1 MEMELYTVIIPINGL
16 PYIKNIFETN
26 SSLTGSVNPTGYD
39 ISSASIDIIEP
50 NYDLR
55 VALFCNW
62 VDMKNHKPVYA
73 EIYSDDE
80 DEREE
85 YGGIDKITAERI
97 VNKLS
102 KRKWHL
108 WNQPPKN

>member
-1 MEMELYTVIIPINGL
+1 MELYTVIIPINGL
-16 PYIKNIFETN
+16 PYIKKTSEKNI
-26 SSLTGSVNPTGYD
+26 SLTETGYD

-62 VDMKNHKPVYA
+62 IDMRKHKPVYA

-80 DEREE
+80 DKRNE
-85 YGGIDKITAERI
+85 YTGIDKITAERI
-97 VNKLS
+97 EDKLS

-108 WNQPPKN
+108 WNHPPKN

>member
-1 MEMELYTVIIPINGL
+1 MTLYTVVIPINGL
-16 PYIKNIFETN
+16 PYIKKTSENNIY
-26 SSLTGSVNPTGYD
+26 LTESEGSTGYD

-62 VDMKNHKPVYA
+62 IDMRKHKPVYA

-80 DEREE
+80 DERDQ
-85 YGGIDKITAERI
+85 YSGIDKITAERI
-97 VNKLS
+97 VDKLS
-102 KRKWHL
+102 KRQWHL
-108 WNQPPKN
+108 WNHPPKN

>member
-1 MEMELYTVIIPINGL
+1 MELYTVIIPINGL
-16 PYIKNIFETN
+16 PYIKKTSEKNI
-26 SSLTGSVNPTGYD
+26 SLTETEYESGYD

-55 VALFCNW
+55 VVLFCNW
-62 VDMKNHKPVYA
+62 IDMRKHNPVYA

-80 DEREE
+80 DERSK
-85 YGGIDKITAERI
+85 YSGIDKITAERI
-97 VNKLS
+97 VDKLS

-108 WNQPPKN
+108 WNHPPKN

>member
-1 MEMELYTVIIPINGL
+1 MELYTVIIPINGL
-16 PYIKNIFETN
+16 PYIKKTSEKNI
-26 SSLTGSVNPTGYD
+26 SLTETETGYD

-62 VDMKNHKPVYA
+62 NDMRKHKPVYA
-73 EIYSDDE
+73 EIYSDDQ
-80 DEREE
+80 DERNE
-85 YGGIDKITAERI
+85 YSGIDKITAERI
-97 VNKLS
+97 VDKLS

-108 WNQPPKN
+108 WNHPPKN